1 MPTGDVDLALKRR
14 RERNPNQIDVMKSIF
29 ESKTMWGLAV
39 TLGAKLLG
47 LESADVQSVID
58 HALQLWPVLIG
69 IGADLGAAWSR
80 LRQSHFDGSAL
91 KTPTFWLQALS
102 MGCTLAA
109 ALGVDADSLQ
119 DAITKGLGAWPSI
132 AALAGSVF
140 AVWGQAQA
148 RRKLKVLPS
157 GTALWI
163 WLLLLVPMVGRAED
177 CVAVRVR
184 PSMAMGIARL
194 WSQNDKLWPQRSVLR
209 VAFLGGS
216 RSQQDKAWREFSEVD
231 ALVNLTLVK
240 SNDADAEIR
249 VRFDSGLGHW
259 SFVGTDCLKV
269 KRGAP
274 TMNIALGS
282 LEFRSEWRRVAQHE
296 LMHAL
301 GFEHEHQSPVS
312 EIPWDR
318 AAVYAWYG
326 RTQGWSQRQIDYQV
340 LKRYNG
346 SNWNGTAYD
355 PTSIMQ
361 YPVEGAMTGGKLSIG
376 WNSRRSALDDAELRR
391 RYPN

>member
-1 MPTGDVDLALKRR
+1 MNSDHNRALKRR
-14 RERNPNQIDVMKSIF
+14 REHNPNQIDVMKSIF

-47 LESADVQSVID
+47 LESADVQSVVD
-58 HALQLWPVLIG
+58 HSLELWPVLIG
-69 IGADLGAAWSR
+69 IVADLGAAWSR

-91 KTPTFWLQALS
+91 TTPTFWLQALS

-109 ALGVDADSLQ
+109 ALGVDAASLQ
-119 DAITKGLGAWPSI
+119 EAIQKGLGAWPSI
-132 AALAGSVF
+132 AALLGSVF

-148 RRKLKVLPS
+148 KRKLKVMPS
-157 GTALWI
+157 GTALWV
-163 WLLLLVPMVGRAED
+163 WLLMLLPMAASAED

-184 PSMAMGIARL
+184 PSMAQGIARL
-194 WSQNDKLWPQRSVLR
+194 WSQNDKLWGQESLLR
-209 VAFLGGS
+209 VAFLSGS
-216 RSQQDKAWREFSEVD
+216 RSQQDKAWREFQEVD
-231 ALVNLTLVK
+231 ALVNLTLIR
-240 SNDADAEIR
+240 SSDPDAEIR
-249 VRFDSGLGHW
+249 VRFDAGLGHW
-259 SFVGTDCLKV
+259 SYVGTDCLKV
-269 KRGAP
+269 KRGQP

-282 LEFRSEWRRVAQHE
+282 MEFRSEWRRVAQHE

-312 EIPWDR
+312 DIPWDR

-326 RTQGWSQRQIDYQV
+326 RTQGWSKSQIDYQV
-340 LKRYNG
+340 LKRYG
-346 SNWNGTAYD
+346 GGNWNGTAYD

-361 YPVEGAMTGGKLSIG
+361 YPVEAAMTGGRLSIG
-376 WNSRRSALDDAELRR
+376 WNNRRSALDDAELRR